1 LPDQSGQAA
10 LTLAWSLTI
19 GDIPVPPEDVFYVG
33 VAPCCA
39 GLYQLVFPVSANAP
53 DGNLRVIFTVGGI
66 STPEGPYVTVRRP

>member
-1 LPDQSGQAA
+1 
-10 LTLAWSLTI
+10 
-19 GDIPVPPEDVFYVG
+19 